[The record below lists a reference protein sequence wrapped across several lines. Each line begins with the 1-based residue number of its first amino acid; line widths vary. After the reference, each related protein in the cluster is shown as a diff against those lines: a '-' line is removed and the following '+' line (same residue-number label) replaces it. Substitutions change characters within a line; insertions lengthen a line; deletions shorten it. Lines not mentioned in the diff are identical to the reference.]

1 MNKRALVLMISLA
14 VAVVVI
20 VLACSIFAI
29 GEVRVVATT
38 DTLLDEETTAGV
50 IEAAGIKSG
59 GSIFSVDEEAVIS
72 NVESAYPQIKVITV
86 ERSFPGTVSNGQ
98 VNKRMIRDIVFS
110 DHEKLAYLEGLI
122 HPFLKETLK
131 QVIRRNAGCRDLF
144 FIDIA
149 LLFEMGWDKY
159 CDFIIVADVDY
170 EIQKQRVMKRDKV
183 SADDFDKI
191 NNVQMDNK
199 KKIEL
204 ADIVINTNKPKNLL
218 RSELIK
224 IIERLEAA
232 DGQRNCF

>member
-1 MNKRALVLMISLA
+1 MQLI
-14 VAVVVI
+14 
-20 VLACSIFAI
+20 AI
-29 GEVRVVATT
+29 T
-38 DTLLDEETTAGV
+38 
-50 IEAAGIKSG
+50 
-59 GSIFSVDEEAVIS
+59 GSIGCGKTTLAKIVKGLGYMVFDIDGWVRRIYFQKDF
-72 NVESAYPQIKVITV
+72 IKVIA
-86 ERSFPGTVSNGQ
+86 ESFPGTVSNGQ

-183 SADDFDKI
+183 SADNFDSLKKAYVRSNAMCRAVLLYHHHSE
-191 NNVQMDNK
+191 NNCTVF
-199 KKIEL
+199 L
-204 ADIVINTNKPKNLL
+204 
-218 RSELIK
+218 
-224 IIERLEAA
+224 
-232 DGQRNCF
+232 

>member
-1 MNKRALVLMISLA
+1 MQLI
-14 VAVVVI
+14 
-20 VLACSIFAI
+20 AI
-29 GEVRVVATT
+29 T
-38 DTLLDEETTAGV
+38 
-50 IEAAGIKSG
+50 
-59 GSIFSVDEEAVIS
+59 GSIGCGKTTLAKIVKGLGYTVFDIDGWVRRIYFQKDF
-72 NVESAYPQIKVITV
+72 IKVIA
-86 ERSFPGTVSNGQ
+86 ESFPGTVSNGQ

>member
-1 MNKRALVLMISLA
+1 MQLV
-14 VAVVVI
+14 
-20 VLACSIFAI
+20 AI
-29 GEVRVVATT
+29 T
-38 DTLLDEETTAGV
+38 
-50 IEAAGIKSG
+50 
-59 GSIFSVDEEAVIS
+59 GSIGCGKTTLARIVKGLGYTVFDVDGWVRRI
-72 NVESAYPQIKVITV
+72 YFQKDFIKIIA
-86 ERSFPGTVSNGQ
+86 ESFPGTVSNGQ
-98 VNKRMIRDIVFS
+98 VNKRMIRDVVFS

-131 QVIRRNAGCRDLF
+131 QVIRRNAGRRDLF
-144 FIDIA
+144 FMDVA

-159 CDFIIVADVDY
+159 CDFIVVADVDY
-170 EIQKQRVMKRDKV
+170 EIQKQRVIKRDNV

-204 ADIVINTNKPKNLL
+204 ADIVINTDKPKNLL

>member
-1 MNKRALVLMISLA
+1 MQLI
-14 VAVVVI
+14 
-20 VLACSIFAI
+20 AI
-29 GEVRVVATT
+29 T
-38 DTLLDEETTAGV
+38 
-50 IEAAGIKSG
+50 
-59 GSIFSVDEEAVIS
+59 GSIGCGKTTLAKIVKGLGYTVFDIDGWVRRIYFQKDF
-72 NVESAYPQIKVITV
+72 IKVIA
-86 ERSFPGTVSNGQ
+86 ESFPGTVSNGQ

-131 QVIRRNAGCRDLF
+131 QVIRRNAGRRDLF